1 MTTLADLTPEERAQC
16 KGMWCGYNRYTEG
29 GEPSDFVI
37 MVEDVNEAG
46 RIPCINPGA
55 PSPTVWAPAPWMLTP
70 RPDLPRAWQADGTPP
85 AGEWQ
90 TGKVKI
96 IPNENAKYDPVLN
109 VITGDAVVDPDHEP
123 RSSHDIRRWIGD
135 WETIEEEQA

>member
-1 MTTLADLTPEERAQC
+1 MTTLADLTSEDRANC
-16 KGMWCGYNRYTEG
+16 VGMWCDYTRD
-29 GEPSDFVI
+29 GEEKDLVI
-37 MVEDVNEAG
+37 MVADVNDAG
-46 RIPCINPGA
+46 RIPCVNPGA
-55 PSPTVWAPAPWMLTP
+55 PSPTAWAPEPWMLTP

-96 IPNENAKYDPVLN
+96 IPNENAKYDPALN

-123 RSSHDIRRWIGD
+123 REAHDIRRWIGE
-135 WETIEEEQA
+135 WKTIEEEQA

>member
-1 MTTLADLTPEERAQC
+1 MGEYIGRDWLAVCAYPESECTLTEHIEDLTP
-16 KGMWCGYNRYTEG
+16 RY
-29 GEPSDFVI
+29 
-37 MVEDVNEAG
+37 
-46 RIPCINPGA
+46 
-55 PSPTVWAPAPWMLTP
+55 
-70 RPDLPRAWQADGTPP
+70 DLPSAWTPEGQPP

-96 IPNENAKYDPVLN
+96 IPNENAKYDPALN